1 MLELLVN
8 YYELVAKITYGAEFL
23 ISAEELEPTTVNR
36 YNILLNNISVLHSK
50 IKKMKAEK
58 GLPMFD
64 FNNIK
69 KGNIHIENGFLVGNI
84 KNGREEAYSLVADL
98 KREAVSEKNL
108 KEYELGLYALNLS
121 SKVKESYIAP
131 RSELNNDVT
140 KVSNDNDTKV
150 LTTTNVEKPKED
162 ERDRKQS
169 EKKQK
174 MQKQNLY
181 TAQFSMF
188 SSLS

>member
-23 ISAEELEPTTVNR
+23 INAEELEPTTVNR
-36 YNILLNNISVLHSK
+36 YNILLNNLSVLHSK
-50 IKKMKAEK
+50 IKKMKTEK

-98 KREAVSEKNL
+98 KREVVSEQSL

-121 SKVKESYIAP
+121 SKIKESYIAP
-131 RSELNNDVT
+131 KSELNNDVT
-140 KVSNDNDTKV
+140 EVSNDNDTKV
-150 LTTTNVEKPKED
+150 LTTTNVEKLKED
-162 ERDRKQS
+162 GRDRKQS
-169 EKKQK
+169 EKKEEP
-174 MQKQNLY
+174 QKQEL
-181 TAQFSMF
+181 TTTQFSMF